1 GFHLGA
7 RVEEPHGRLLALH
20 LPGRGRGRHCRPGG
34 GGAEEFALAAR
45 RHAEAATG
53 SAARRQADLPGFTG
67 FEPNLA
73 VDGPNIGYRGAV
85 QRRRRAEGPREG
97 SGAKN
102 YRADEEEVVENL
114 HAPYFRHDQIH
125 QTLEQLRSQNHWPL
139 LVMPCRYAFA
149 GGPADGDASVQ
160 RPLTPLNDWVTRWM

>member
-53 SAARRQADLPGFTG
+53 SAARRQVSGSTVPTSATAAPC
-67 FEPNLA
+67 
-73 VDGPNIGYRGAV
+73 
-85 QRRRRAEGPREG
+85 
-97 SGAKN
+97 SGAAGQRGHGK
-102 YRADEEEVVENL
+102 VVGPKITVQMKKRWWRISMHL
-114 HAPYFRHDQIH
+114 TSVMIRSIRLWSSSAPRTIG
-125 QTLEQLRSQNHWPL
+125 
-139 LVMPCRYAFA
+139 PC
-149 GGPADGDASVQ
+149 
-160 RPLTPLNDWVTRWM
+160 W